1 MTLTAGPE
9 NMGTNNMYTE
19 QKVILATD
27 EFNREQLLEFVKKIG
42 NKFYCVKIH
51 SLYDQFGSEIV
62 SELKNAGAQ
71 RVWVDA
77 KLHDIPNSVRLRA
90 KAIASSGA
98 KILTV
103 HASGGVK
110 MLRAAKEGFGS
121 GKVYAVTAL
130 TSLSDEDI
138 KTIYNSS

>member
-27 EFNREQLLEFVKKIG
+27 EFNREQLLEFVKNIG
-42 NKFYCVKIH
+42 NRFYCVKIH
-51 SLYDQFGSEIV
+51 SLYDQFGPDIVKEIK
-62 SELKNAGAQ
+62 SAGAR

-77 KLHDIPNSVRLRA
+77 KLHDIPNTVKLRA

-98 KILTV
+98 EILTA
-103 HASGGVK
+103 H
-110 MLRAAKEGFGS
+110 
-121 GKVYAVTAL
+121 
-130 TSLSDEDI
+130 
-138 KTIYNSS
+138 